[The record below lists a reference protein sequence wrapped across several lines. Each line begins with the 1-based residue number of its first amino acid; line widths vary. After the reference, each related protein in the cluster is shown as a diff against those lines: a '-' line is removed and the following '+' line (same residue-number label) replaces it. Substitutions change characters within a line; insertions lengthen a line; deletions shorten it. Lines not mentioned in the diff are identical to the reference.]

1 MPDVTFLPDG
11 SVEIGMD
18 AIRRIAREQQLQF
31 RARAAEAADAVRLG
45 PLDGLVKALGD
56 CNDSRLW
63 EIHRRMHGSIESL
76 RKDIADAREI
86 LDDLE

>member
-45 PLDGLVKALGD
+45 PLDGLV
-56 CNDSRLW
+56 
-63 EIHRRMHGSIESL
+63 
-76 RKDIADAREI
+76 
-86 LDDLE
+86 